1 MAASTRDETYKPS
14 WPQYFASCLL
24 LFSLDALLVDEH
36 RQAGS
41 RCPHFAA
48 KRTSVA
54 CSGWPLPAISAT
66 TRMPSSFDD
75 SAPLLQFPGSNGA
88 GTFEDLG
95 DTHEQFCKLIGVRP
109 IHLPKD
115 HKWDPHPDA
124 LYVRVKRRK
133 RNQSCTYQ
141 FTAAL
146 TNTLMLT
153 QIVLGATLTALG
165 ASDSS
170 RVLIT
175 VFGALN
181 TVIAGMIA
189 FLKSR
194 GQLVRARM
202 FRDDLA
208 RVIDEIEVRQDAW
221 SVDHLKKMLILAAEQ
236 RRDVAR
242 HQ

>member
-1 MAASTRDETYKPS
+1 
-14 WPQYFASCLL
+14 
-24 LFSLDALLVDEH
+24 
-36 RQAGS
+36 
-41 RCPHFAA
+41 
-48 KRTSVA
+48 
-54 CSGWPLPAISAT
+54 
-66 TRMPSSFDD
+66 
-75 SAPLLQFPGSNGA
+75 
-88 GTFEDLG
+88 
-95 DTHEQFCKLIGVRP
+95 
-109 IHLPKD
+109 
-115 HKWDPHPDA
+115 
-124 LYVRVKRRK
+124 
-133 RNQSCTYQ
+133 
-141 FTAAL
+141 
-146 TNTLMLT
+146 MLT

-181 TVIAGMIA
+181 TVIAGRIA

-194 GQLVRARM
+194 GQPVRARM

-208 RVIDEIEVRQDAW
+208 RVIDETEVRQDAW